1 MREAT
6 RKLRV
11 GPRTYFW
18 RVRHA
23 HGESG
28 APCTDLL
35 SLRSDAARSAPL
47 FIAFTGGPGR
57 AVGDGM
63 NPNGIVIRWM
73 EDNESS
79 IPQGAVARAEPPA
92 VLNLHRPGVVRALL
106 EEALARG
113 WDGIARAELD
123 GWTLFDAAHARCG
136 EDEPA

>member
-1 MREAT
+1 MREET

-18 RVRHA
+18 RVRHT
-23 HGESG
+23 HGASG
-28 APCTDLL
+28 APCTDTLRI
-35 SLRSDAARSAPL
+35 RSDAPRSAPL

-57 AVGDGM
+57 AVGDGI

-73 EDNESS
+73 LDND
-79 IPQGAVARAEPPA
+79 PQAEPPA

-113 WDGIARAELD
+113 WDGVARAELD

>member
-1 MREAT
+1 MREET
-6 RKLRV
+6 RKLRI

-23 HGESG
+23 HGASG

-35 SLRSDAARSAPL
+35 SIRSDAPRSAPL

-57 AVGDGM
+57 TVGDGM

-73 EDNESS
+73 EDND
-79 IPQGAVARAEPPA
+79 PRAEPPA

-123 GWTLFDAAHARCG
+123 GWTLFEAAHARA
-136 EDEPA
+136 DEPA

>member
-1 MREAT
+1 MRRKT
-6 RKLRV
+6 SKLRI

-35 SLRSDAARSAPL
+35 SLRSDAPRSAPL

-57 AVGDGM
+57 AVGDGR
-63 NPNGIVIRWM
+63 NLSGIEIRWM
-73 EDNESS
+73 EDNGPFLPHGVVS
-79 IPQGAVARAEPPA
+79 RAEPPA
-92 VLNLHRPGVVRALL
+92 VLNLHRPGVVRAVL

-123 GWTLFDAAHARCG
+123 GWTLFDATHARCG
-136 EDEPA
+136 EGDPA